1 MTGRNL
7 TVMDSATGGASLGY
21 VWNCHNF
28 QIDHRVQTLNYFYS
42 VNVVINYVIELIHQV
57 NTTDPKIRSISAKK
71 SRSTAL

>member
-1 MTGRNL
+1 VTGRNL